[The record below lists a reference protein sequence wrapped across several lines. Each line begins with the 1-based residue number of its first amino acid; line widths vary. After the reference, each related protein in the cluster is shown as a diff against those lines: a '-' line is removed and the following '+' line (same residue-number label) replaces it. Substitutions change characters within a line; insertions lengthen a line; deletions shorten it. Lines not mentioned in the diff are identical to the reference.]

1 MNKRRNTNG
10 LLIIA
15 ILGLLLMFFIFSG
28 PDSNMQ
34 TMTYSQ
40 VVDYFES
47 GEVDDFTLDMNSGTL
62 EIRCPK
68 VQRRN

>member
-28 PDSNMQ
+28 PDSNTQ

-62 EIRCPK
+62 EITLSESAT
-68 VQRRN
+68 Q